1 MPGLADRKSGF
12 VIWQVSPVA
21 LFASSRQGN
30 EEIYRLGSAER
41 TACTMSA
48 VVLHSMP
55 IGDRASQMVLAIAA
69 GGATASENGANG
81 SSTHCAV
88 GGAAQDHSR
97 RRAGV
102 LGVLDHDD
110 PVDEHRR
117 PRAGR
122 VLVRVGVGRAVFEIC
137 RGEECG

>member
-1 MPGLADRKSGF
+1 M
-12 VIWQVSPVA
+12 IWQASPIV

-69 GGATASENGANG
+69 GGATASAMAPMAAQLTVPSGARRRTIPG
-81 SSTHCAV
+81 VAPVCWASSTTTTPLTSTVVRAPV
-88 GGAAQDHSR
+88 GYW
-97 RRAGV
+97 
-102 LGVLDHDD
+102 
-110 PVDEHRR
+110 
-117 PRAGR
+117 
-122 VLVRVGVGRAVFEIC
+122 
-137 RGEECG
+137 CGSA